1 MIILFF
7 NKISIL
13 RGEQMR
19 AKTFR
24 GGIHLHYCKEATANQ
39 PIMEMPEPKQVIL
52 PVQQHIGAPAQVC
65 VNVGDPVK
73 IGDLVATAQGF
84 VSVPI
89 HASIAGKVTEIKEY
103 PQASGRKV
111 TSVVIENDFSGA
123 SRLLAVKPLDQYTA
137 PEIKELMQQIGLVG
151 MGGAGFPTHVKYSP
165 PKDKTLEM
173 VILNGAECEPYL
185 TCDHRLMVEQP
196 DRVILGLQAMMK
208 AAGVAVGYIGIEV
221 NKPDAIARLTGEAAS
236 DPRIKVVPL
245 EVKYPQGEEKMLI
258 KSVAGRVVPAGG
270 LPADA
275 GVVVNNIATAVTLAG
290 ALTDGLP
297 LISRVVTV
305 TGAVSKPQNLK
316 VRLGTLVSE
325 LVEFCGGFS
334 GTPGRIVLG
343 GPMTGPAQYR
353 LDLPVVKNTSGV
365 LVQERGQIKLLSSST
380 CVRCAHCVDVC
391 PYKLMPCLIVNAIEA
406 GNLAQAEAYGLMDC
420 RECGSCTFVCPAQRP
435 IIQTVKSAKTKIIA
449 ARKKK

>member
-1 MIILFF
+1 
-7 NKISIL
+7 
-13 RGEQMR
+13 MR
-19 AKTFR
+19 TKTFR

-65 VNVGDPVK
+65 VNVGDSVK

-103 PQASGRKV
+103 PQASGKKV

-165 PKDKTLEM
+165 PKGKALEM

-185 TCDHRLMVEQP
+185 TCDHRLMVEQS

-208 AAGVAVGYIGIEV
+208 AAEVAVGYIGIEV
-221 NKPDAIARLTGEAAS
+221 NKPDAIAKLTRAAAS
-236 DPRIKVVPL
+236 DPRIRVVPL

-258 KSVAGRVVPAGG
+258 KSVAGRIVPAGG

-297 LISRVVTV
+297 LTSRVVTV
-305 TGAVSKPQNLK
+305 TGAVQKPQNLK
-316 VRLGTLVSE
+316 VRLGTLVGE
-325 LVEFCGGFS
+325 LIEFCGGFS
-334 GTPGRIVLG
+334 GTPGRIILG

-365 LVQERGQIKLLSSST
+365 LVQERGQIKLLSSSA

-406 GNLAQAEAYGLMDC
+406 NNLAQAESYGLMDC

-435 IIQTVKSAKTKIIA
+435 IIQTVKSAKAKIIA